1 MDIRRRRRLSA
12 IGIDLLMETVED
24 ALHEAYEN
32 DEGGLAATTV
42 APKAGLPSEGYSG
55 RLSRYVLN
63 RLEIDGI
70 AINDQP
76 GPGHGSWRL
85 DD

>member
-1 MDIRRRRRLSA
+1 MDIRRRRRLSG
-12 IGIDLLMETVED
+12 IGIDLLMEAAED
-24 ALHEAYEN
+24 ALLEAYEN
-32 DEGGLAATTV
+32 DSGGLAATTV
-42 APKAGLPSEGYSG
+42 AQKAGFPSEGNAG

-85 DD
+85 AD